1 MGSAMVMKN
10 IYYTTNPFEDNWKPM
25 EKALPFPVWDPHF
38 FKDDDGK
45 VYLYWGC
52 SDRDPIRVV

>member
-1 MGSAMVMKN
+1 MVMKN
-10 IYYTTNPFEDNWKPM
+10 IYYTINPFEDNWKPM

-38 FKDDDGK
+38 FRDDDGK

>member
-25 EKALPFPVWDPHF
+25 EKALPIPVWDLHF
-38 FKDDDGK
+38 FRDDDGK